1 MAKRKCKCGH
11 TQEVN
16 EKNVYQDIRGKFT
29 VCESCNSTY
38 DVEFEGEEE
47 I

>member
-1 MAKRKCKCGH
+1 MTIECKCGH

-29 VCESCNSTY
+29 FCESCNAPY
-38 DVEFEGEEE
+38 DVEIKDKEYE
-47 I
+47 